1 MKNIRVILISGLSG
15 SGKTTAIKALE
26 DIGFY
31 CVDNLPILLLPKF
44 IELFEQ
50 SGGKI
55 SKVAVVEDIRGEG
68 SYPTSQQAPNRAGAG
83 QAPNRAGSGQAP
95 NRAGSGQAPN
105 RAGSG
110 QAPNRA
116 GSGQAPNR
124 AGSGQGGDG
133 AEEKN
138 FLKDSRRILQDLKRE
153 GYPIEIL
160 FLESSDPILMRRFSE
175 TRRQHPLAVGGSI
188 REGLRLEREQLQGIR
203 DMANQVIDTSQLN
216 VHQLKE
222 KIQQYA
228 QEGGSSSQMTV
239 ALLSFGYSFGIPFE
253 ADLLM
258 DVRFLPNPYFVEELK
273 RLKGDHPKVSEYVLQ
288 WEETKEFLRHV
299 QELIRFLLPLYE
311 RERKTHLTIA
321 VGCTGGRHRSI
332 VIVNQLAEM
341 LRDELAKR
349 GVFLSVKHRD
359 AEKG

>member
-44 IELFEQ
+44 IELCEQ

-55 SKVAVVEDIRGEG
+55 SKVAVVEDIRGTE
-68 SYPTSQQAPNRAGAG
+68 SYPADLRAPRQN
-83 QAPNRAGSGQAP
+83 GSGQA
-95 NRAGSGQAPN
+95 GE
-105 RAGSG
+105 
-110 QAPNRA
+110 
-116 GSGQAPNR
+116 
-124 AGSGQGGDG
+124 GGKD
-133 AEEKN
+133 
-138 FLKDSRRILQDLKRE
+138 FLEDSRRIIQDLQRE

-160 FLESSDPILMRRFSE
+160 FLESSDPILTRRFSE

-188 REGLRLEREQLQGIR
+188 REGIHLERERLQGIR
-203 DMANQVIDTSQLN
+203 DMANQVIDTSHFN
-216 VHQLKE
+216 VHQLKD

-228 QEGGSSSQMTV
+228 QEGRSSGQMTV
-239 ALLSFGYSFGIPFE
+239 TLLSFGYSFGIPYE

-273 RLKGDHPKVSEYVLQ
+273 RLKGDDPQVVTYIFQ
-288 WEETKEFLRHV
+288 WEEAREFLRRV
-299 QELIRFLLPLYE
+299 QEFIRFLLPLYE
-311 RERKTHLTIA
+311 REGKTHLTIA

-332 VIVNQLAEM
+332 VIVNRLAEI
-341 LRDELAKR
+341 LREELMER
-349 GVFLSVKHRD
+349 GVFLSVQHRD

>member
-1 MKNIRVILISGLSG
+1 VKNIRVILISGLSG

-44 IELFEQ
+44 LELSEQ

-55 SKVAVVEDIRGEG
+55 SKVAVVEDIRGEA
-68 SYPTSQQAPNRAGAG
+68 SYPLSLPALNQY
-83 QAPNRAGSGQAP
+83 GSGQP
-95 NRAGSGQAPN
+95 IEVEG
-105 RAGSG
+105 
-110 QAPNRA
+110 
-116 GSGQAPNR
+116 
-124 AGSGQGGDG
+124 
-133 AEEKN
+133 EKG
-138 FLKDSRRILQDLKRE
+138 FLEDSRRIIQDLKKE

-175 TRRQHPLAVGGSI
+175 TRRQHPLALGGSI
-188 REGLRLEREQLQGIR
+188 REGLYLERERLQGIR
-203 DMANQVIDTSQLN
+203 DMANRVIDTSQLN

-228 QEGGSSSQMTV
+228 QEGQSASQMTV
-239 ALLSFGYSFGIPFE
+239 TLLSFGYSFGIPFE
-253 ADLLM
+253 ADLMM
-258 DVRFLPNPYFVEELK
+258 DVRFLPNPYFVEDLK

-288 WEETKEFLRHV
+288 WEETQNFLRLV
-299 QELIRFLLPLYE
+299 QEFIRFLLPLYE

-332 VIVNQLAEM
+332 VIVNRLAEM
-341 LRDELAKR
+341 LRDELMKR
-349 GVFLSVKHRD
+349 GVFLSIYHRD
-359 AEKG
+359 AERG

>member
-1 MKNIRVILISGLSG
+1 MKNIRAILISGLSG

-44 IELFEQ
+44 LELCEQ
-50 SGGKI
+50 SDGKI
-55 SKVAVVEDIRGEG
+55 SKVAVVEDIRGEA
-68 SYPTSQQAPNRAGAG
+68 SYPSSQQ
-83 QAPNRAGSGQAP
+83 
-95 NRAGSGQAPN
+95 
-105 RAGSG
+105 
-110 QAPNRA
+110 
-116 GSGQAPNR
+116 
-124 AGSGQGGDG
+124 QGDTEG
-133 AEEKN
+133 EKD
-138 FLKDSRRILQDLKRE
+138 FLEDSRRIIQGLKRE

-188 REGLRLEREQLQGIR
+188 REGLHLERERLQGIR
-203 DMANQVIDTSQLN
+203 DIANMVIDTSELN

-228 QEGGSSSQMTV
+228 QEGRGSSQMTV
-239 ALLSFGYSFGIPFE
+239 VLLSFGYSFGIPFE
-253 ADLLM
+253 VDLLM

-273 RLKGDHPKVSEYVLQ
+273 RFKGDHPKVAEYVLQ

-299 QELIRFLLPLYE
+299 QEFIRFLLPLYE

-332 VIVNQLAEM
+332 VIVNRLAEM
-341 LRDELAKR
+341 LQDELTKR
-349 GVFLSVKHRD
+349 GVFLSVQHRD

>member
-44 IELFEQ
+44 IELCEQ

-55 SKVAVVEDIRGEG
+55 SKVAVVEDVRGEA
-68 SYPTSQQAPNRAGAG
+68 SYPDIERALNYADTASAG
-83 QAPNRAGSGQAP
+83 
-95 NRAGSGQAPN
+95 
-105 RAGSG
+105 
-110 QAPNRA
+110 
-116 GSGQAPNR
+116 
-124 AGSGQGGDG
+124 
-133 AEEKN
+133 EEGEKD
-138 FLKDSRRILQDLKRE
+138 FLENSIRIIQNLKRE

-188 REGLRLEREQLQGIR
+188 REGLRLERAQLQGIR
-203 DMANQVIDTSQLN
+203 DMANTVIDTSQLN

-222 KIQQYA
+222 RIQQYA
-228 QEGGSSSQMTV
+228 QEGRSSSQMTV
-239 ALLSFGYSFGIPFE
+239 VLLSFGYSFGIPFE
-253 ADLLM
+253 TDLLI
-258 DVRFLPNPYFVEELK
+258 DVRFLPNPHFVEDLK
-273 RLKGDHPKVSEYVLQ
+273 RLKGDHPEVARYVLQ
-288 WEETKEFLRHV
+288 WQETKEFLRHV
-299 QELIRFLLPLYE
+299 QEFIRFLLPLYE

-332 VIVNQLAEM
+332 VIVNRLAEM
-341 LRDELAKR
+341 LREELKKR
-349 GVFLSVKHRD
+349 GIFLSVRHRD
-359 AEKG
+359 ADKG

>member
-1 MKNIRVILISGLSG
+1 VILISGLSG

-44 IELFEQ
+44 IELCEQ

-55 SKVAVVEDIRGEG
+55 SRVAVVEDIRGEA
-68 SYPTSQQAPNRAGAG
+68 SYPESIQPPSLASGDT
-83 QAPNRAGSGQAP
+83 GSGQA
-95 NRAGSGQAPN
+95 R
-105 RAGSG
+105 
-110 QAPNRA
+110 
-116 GSGQAPNR
+116 
-124 AGSGQGGDG
+124 G
-133 AEEKN
+133 AEGEKD
-138 FLKDSRRILQDLKRE
+138 FLKDSRRIIQNLRGE

-160 FLESSDPILMRRFSE
+160 FLESSNPILMRRFSE
-175 TRRQHPLAVGGSI
+175 TRRQHPLAIGGSI
-188 REGLRLEREQLQGIR
+188 REGLRLERERLQAIR
-203 DMANQVIDTSQLN
+203 DMANQVIDTSELN

-228 QEGGSSSQMTV
+228 QEGRPAGQMTV
-239 ALLSFGYSFGIPFE
+239 TLLSFGHSFGIPFE

-273 RLKGDHPKVSEYVLQ
+273 RLKGDHPKVAEYVLQ
-288 WEETKEFLRHV
+288 WEETKEFLRHM
-299 QELIRFLLPLYE
+299 QGLIRFLLPLYE
-311 RERKTHLTIA
+311 RERKTHVTIA
-321 VGCTGGRHRSI
+321 VGCTGGRHRSV

-341 LRDELAKR
+341 LRDEVTKR
-349 GVFLSVKHRD
+349 EVFLSVQHRD

>member
-1 MKNIRVILISGLSG
+1 VKNIRVILISGLSG

-44 IELFEQ
+44 IELCEQ

-55 SKVAVVEDIRGEG
+55 SKVAVVEDIRSTV
-68 SYPTSQQAPNRAGAG
+68 SYPAR
-83 QAPNRAGSGQAP
+83 
-95 NRAGSGQAPN
+95 
-105 RAGSG
+105 
-110 QAPNRA
+110 
-116 GSGQAPNR
+116 
-124 AGSGQGGDG
+124 
-133 AEEKN
+133 EETENVEKGKG
-138 FLKDSRRILQDLKRE
+138 FLEDSRKIIQDLREE

-160 FLESSDPILMRRFSE
+160 FLDSSDPVLMRRFSE
-175 TRRQHPLAVGGSI
+175 TRRQHPLAVRGSI
-188 REGLRLEREQLQGIR
+188 REGIRLEREGLQGIR
-203 DMANQVIDTSQLN
+203 DMANQVIDTSHFN

-228 QEGGSSSQMTV
+228 QEGLSSGQMTLT
-239 ALLSFGYSFGIPFE
+239 LLSFGYSFGIPYE

-273 RLKGDHPKVSEYVLQ
+273 RLKGDDPKVAEYVLQ
-288 WEETKEFLRHV
+288 WEETKEFLRRV
-299 QELIRFLLPLYE
+299 QEFIRFLLPLYM

-321 VGCTGGRHRSI
+321 MGCTGGRHRSI
-332 VIVNQLAEM
+332 VIVNRLAKL
-341 LRDELAKR
+341 LRDELTER
-349 GVFLSVKHRD
+349 GVFVVVRHRD

>member
-1 MKNIRVILISGLSG
+1 VKNIRVILISGLSG

-44 IELFEQ
+44 IELCEQ

-55 SKVAVVEDIRGEG
+55 SKVAVVEDIRGEA
-68 SYPTSQQAPNRAGAG
+68 SYPLSQQAPNR
-83 QAPNRAGSGQAP
+83 NDSGQAP
-95 NRAGSGQAPN
+95 NPASGGTGSGQ
-105 RAGSG
+105 SG
-110 QAPNRA
+110 
-116 GSGQAPNR
+116 
-124 AGSGQGGDG
+124 G
-133 AEEKN
+133 ATGEIN
-138 FLKDSRRILQDLKRE
+138 FLEDSRRIIQGLKRE

-160 FLESSDPILMRRFSE
+160 FLESSDPTLMRRFSE

-188 REGLRLEREQLQGIR
+188 REGLRLERERLQAIR

-222 KIQQYA
+222 RVQQYA
-228 QEGGSSSQMTV
+228 EAGRSPSQMTIV
-239 ALLSFGYSFGIPFE
+239 LLSFGYSFGIPFE
-253 ADLLM
+253 TDLLM

-273 RLKGDHPKVSEYVLQ
+273 RLRGDHPKVSEYVLQ
-288 WEETKEFLRHV
+288 WEETKEFLRHL
-299 QELIRFLLPLYE
+299 EALIRFLLPLYE
-311 RERKTHLTIA
+311 KEMKTHLTIA

-332 VIVNQLAEM
+332 VIVNRLAEM
-341 LRDELAKR
+341 LRDELAER
-349 GVFLSVKHRD
+349 GVFLSVQHRD

>member
-1 MKNIRVILISGLSG
+1 VKNIRVILISGLSG

-50 SGGKI
+50 SGGNI
-55 SKVAVVEDIRGEG
+55 SKVAVVEDIRGEA
-68 SYPTSQQAPNRAGAG
+68 SYPSSREFG
-83 QAPNRAGSGQAP
+83 
-95 NRAGSGQAPN
+95 
-105 RAGSG
+105 
-110 QAPNRA
+110 
-116 GSGQAPNR
+116 
-124 AGSGQGGDG
+124 G
-133 AEEKN
+133 AEGEKD
-138 FLKDSRRILQDLKRE
+138 FLKDSREIIQHLKRE
-153 GYPIEIL
+153 GYQIEIL

-188 REGLRLEREQLQGIR
+188 REGLHLERERLQGIR

-228 QEGGSSSQMTV
+228 QKERSSSHMTV

-273 RLKGDHPKVSEYVLQ
+273 RLKGDHPKVTEYVLQ
-288 WEETKEFLRHV
+288 WEETKAFLQHV
-299 QELIRFLLPLYE
+299 QEFIRFLLPLYE

-332 VIVNQLAEM
+332 VIVNRLAEV

-349 GVFLSVKHRD
+349 GIFLSVKHRD

>member
-1 MKNIRVILISGLSG
+1 VKNIRVILISGLSG

-44 IELFEQ
+44 IELCEQ

-55 SKVAVVEDIRGEG
+55 SKVAVVEDIRGEA
-68 SYPTSQQAPNRAGAG
+68 SYPLSQQAPNRD
-83 QAPNRAGSGQAP
+83 GSGQAP
-95 NRAGSGQAPN
+95 NPASGGTGSGQ
-105 RAGSG
+105 SG
-110 QAPNRA
+110 
-116 GSGQAPNR
+116 
-124 AGSGQGGDG
+124 G
-133 AEEKN
+133 ATGEIN
-138 FLKDSRRILQDLKRE
+138 FLEDSRRIIQGLKRE

-160 FLESSDPILMRRFSE
+160 FLESSDPTLMRRFSE

-188 REGLRLEREQLQGIR
+188 REGLRLERERLQAIR

-222 KIQQYA
+222 RVQQYA
-228 QEGGSSSQMTV
+228 EAGRSPSQMTIV
-239 ALLSFGYSFGIPFE
+239 LLSFGYSFGIPFE
-253 ADLLM
+253 TDLLM

-273 RLKGDHPKVSEYVLQ
+273 RLRGDHPKVSEYVLQ
-288 WEETKEFLRHV
+288 WEETKEFLRHL
-299 QELIRFLLPLYE
+299 EALIRFLLPLYE
-311 RERKTHLTIA
+311 KEMKTHLTIA

-332 VIVNQLAEM
+332 VIVNRLAEM
-341 LRDELAKR
+341 LRDELAER
-349 GVFLSVKHRD
+349 GVFLSVQHRD

>member
-44 IELFEQ
+44 LELCEQ

-55 SKVAVVEDIRGEG
+55 SKVAVVEDIRGTA
-68 SYPTSQQAPNRAGAG
+68 SYPVWKETGA
-83 QAPNRAGSGQAP
+83 A
-95 NRAGSGQAPN
+95 
-105 RAGSG
+105 
-110 QAPNRA
+110 
-116 GSGQAPNR
+116 
-124 AGSGQGGDG
+124 QGGND
-133 AEEKN
+133 
-138 FLKDSRRILQDLKRE
+138 FLEDSRRVIQNLQKE
-153 GYPIEIL
+153 GYSIEIL

-188 REGLRLEREQLQGIR
+188 GEGIRLEREWVQGIR
-203 DMANQVIDTSQLN
+203 DMANQVIDTSHFN

-222 KIQQYA
+222 RIQKYA
-228 QEGGSSSQMTV
+228 QEGSSSGQMTV
-239 ALLSFGYSFGIPFE
+239 TLLSFGYSFGIPFE
-253 ADLLM
+253 VDLLL
-258 DVRFLPNPYFVEELK
+258 DVRFLPNPYFIEELK
-273 RLKGDHPKVSEYVLQ
+273 RLNGEDPKVAEYILQ
-288 WEETKEFLRHV
+288 WEETKEFLQRV
-299 QELIRFLLPLYE
+299 QEFIRFLLPLYI

-332 VIVNQLAEM
+332 VIVNRLAEM
-341 LRDELAKR
+341 LRDEVMKR
-349 GVFLSVKHRD
+349 GLFLSVRHRD